1 MPTLQRA
8 MPVRSPFE
16 TYSFAVDLDT
26 ANENQNRDFNTESK
40 EMRENLTEA
49 QIDKI
54 IEDSFP
60 ASDPP
65 AWY

>member
-1 MPTLQRA
+1 MPTLLRA
-8 MPVRSPFE
+8 LPVRSPFE
-16 TYSFAVDLDT
+16 TYSFAGDMDS
-26 ANENQNRDFNTESK
+26 ANENENRDFNTESK
-40 EMRENLTEA
+40 TMREQLTED
-49 QIDKI
+49 QIDQT